1 MRITGIS
8 SMATHSLLAELG
20 GEWNRRGGDEAAFE
34 SVGGVDALARVR
46 DGEPFD
52 VVVLADEAI
61 ESLVDGGRIV
71 ADSRVALVRSD
82 VVVAVRRGARRPDIG
97 SEDALREMLRCARTI
112 GHSTGPSG
120 VALRRL
126 LARWNVDAD
135 RLVQAPPG
143 TPVAALLARGDAD
156 VGFQQRSE
164 LIHAVGVDVIG
175 AMPPGL
181 EIVTTFC
188 GAVCTASDRPERARA
203 LLDFLGSPATDAA
216 RSRHGFTAA

>member
-61 ESLVDGGRIV
+61 ESLAAVGRV
-71 ADSRVALVRSD
+71 VVDSRVALVRSD

-97 SEDALREMLRCARTI
+97 SEDALREALRGARTI

-181 EIVTTFC
+181 EIVTTFS
-188 GAVCTASDRPERARA
+188 GAVCTASTRPERARA